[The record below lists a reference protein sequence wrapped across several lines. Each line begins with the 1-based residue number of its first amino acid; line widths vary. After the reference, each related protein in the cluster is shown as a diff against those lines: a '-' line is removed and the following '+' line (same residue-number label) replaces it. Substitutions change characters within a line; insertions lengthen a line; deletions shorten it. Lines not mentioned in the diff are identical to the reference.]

1 MKYFLSALVVALAL
15 PAAAQQMSNE
25 LDSVSYSAGI
35 IVAKNLK
42 VQGLDVMNAELFLL
56 GVLQVLNEEQTAMS
70 PSEAEQYF
78 RNFQAEKR
86 RLEGMMNKQLGEQ
99 FLAENAKR
107 EGVFTTESGLQYE
120 VIKMGDGPKPK
131 ATDKVYTHYHGTL
144 MDGTVFDSSVER
156 NEPIEFGL
164 NQVITGWTE
173 VLQLMP
179 VGSKFRAFSP
189 YQLAYGE
196 RGAGGVIEPYSMLIF
211 EIELLEIR

>member
-1 MKYFLSALVVALAL
+1 M
-15 PAAAQQMSNE
+15 
-25 LDSVSYSAGI
+25 
-35 IVAKNLK
+35 
-42 VQGLDVMNAELFLL
+42 QGVDVMNAELFLQ
-56 GVLQVLNEEQTAMS
+56 GVLPILHEEETAMK
-70 PSEAEQYF
+70 PSEAEQDF
-78 RNFQAEKR
+78 RDFQAEKR
-86 RLEGMMNKQLGEQ
+86 RIEGMMNMKLGEQ

-107 EGVFTTESGLQYE
+107 EGVTTTESGLQYE
-120 VIKMGDGPKPK
+120 VITMGDGPRPK

-156 NEPIEFGL
+156 NQPIEFGL
-164 NQVITGWTE
+164 NQVIAGWTE

-179 VGSKFRAFSP
+179 VGSKFRAFIP